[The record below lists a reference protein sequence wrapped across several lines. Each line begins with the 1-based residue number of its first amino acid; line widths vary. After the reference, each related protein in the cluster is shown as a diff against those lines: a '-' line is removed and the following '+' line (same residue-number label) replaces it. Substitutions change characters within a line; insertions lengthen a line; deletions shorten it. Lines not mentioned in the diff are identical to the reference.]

1 MQGPHVYS
9 ATFRNIAVTALQDLF
24 QCLAAAAVPLWLHS
38 CRIGQTSDEGDAEA
52 EMLEIQITRTDFTI
66 NGSGGTV
73 PTPRPH
79 SVASP
84 AASTIVEANNTTIS
98 TVQTVVVEDVFNVQA
113 GWLYQPPPE
122 ERIMVPGGITNGLI
136 IALPVAPSDPL
147 TMDGTITFSEVK

>member
-1 MQGPHVYS
+1 MQGPHVYTAS
-9 ATFRNIAVTALQDLF
+9 FRTASVSVIQDLF
-24 QCLAAAAVPLWLHS
+24 QLLAAAAVPVWIHS
-38 CRIGQTSDEGDAEA
+38 VRIGQTSDEGDAEA

-84 AASTIVEANNTTIS
+84 VASTTVEANNTTLS
-98 TVQTVVVEDVFNVQA
+98 TVQTIVLEDVFNVQA

-122 ERIMVPGGITNGLI
+122 ERILLPAGITNGII
-136 IALPVAPSDPL
+136 IALPVAPNDVL
-147 TMDGTITFSEVK
+147 TMDGSITFSEVK